1 MAYGGDGNMIPRLP
15 TTCGGVDK
23 LLAGGIEQGTVSL
36 VYGEAGTGKTS
47 MALQLSREAIKSY
60 PDHVVL
66 FVDTEG
72 LSLERMAQIFGDCD
86 TSKFLMIRPSSLSDL
101 HQTLTSKLEQ
111 HDKISLI
118 VVDTINAYVRLSYM
132 KNKGISSRQFLEM
145 TSILQPL
152 AEKGD
157 YPVLITA
164 QVYEKD
170 GEIGPYFG
178 KSLMHLSKTIIHL
191 EKTKKPGF
199 RHIRLKKH
207 RSLPEESVEDFVL
220 TGNGIE

>member
-1 MAYGGDGNMIPRLP
+1 MIPRLP
-15 TTCGGVDK
+15 SNCEGVDK

-47 MALQLSREAIKSY
+47 LALQLSREAIKAY

-72 LSLERMAQIFGDCD
+72 LSLERMSQIFGDSD
-86 TSKFLMIRPSSLSDL
+86 ASKLLMIRPSSLTDL
-101 HQTLTSKLEQ
+101 HQTLTKKLEK
-111 HDKISLI
+111 HPKISLI
-118 VVDTINAYVRLSYM
+118 VVDTINAFVRLSYL
-132 KNKGISSRQFLEM
+132 KNKQLSSRQFLEM

-157 YPVLITA
+157 YPVLISA
-164 QVYEKD
+164 QVFEKD

-191 EKTKKPGF
+191 ERTKRASF
-199 RHIRLKKH
+199 RQIRLKKH
-207 RSLPEESVEDFVL
+207 RSLPEELVESFVL
-220 TGNGIE
+220 TNNGLE

>member
-47 MALQLSREAIKSY
+47 MALQLSREAIKSH
-60 PDHVVL
+60 PDHAVL